1 MKAALNLA
9 AKDDARITNV
19 AAWRNLEKLPDTEV
33 RRNRIIDDETIEKI
47 VTAAHA
53 YDADFGLLV
62 ETAAQTGAAES
73 ELLRLTVADLATDQ
87 AEPKLM
93 MPPRKK
99 GRRRIVTPTHR
110 PVPISAALAK
120 KLKKRAAGRAPN
132 APLLMK
138 PKGDPRIAWDVG
150 RYFGKATAGLSLD
163 ETMYGLR
170 HASIVR
176 QLKANVPQ
184 TIVAHNHDT
193 SPAMLQRTYARYITT
208 QSDALTR
215 KALIDF
221 E

>member
-1 MKAALNLA
+1 MRTLQL
-9 AKDDARITNV
+9 
-19 AAWRNLEKLPDTEV
+19 V
-33 RRNRIIDDETIEKI
+33 RRETSICREQRID
-47 VTAAHA
+47 
-53 YDADFGLLV
+53 
-62 ETAAQTGAAES
+62 S
-73 ELLRLTVADLATDQ
+73 
-87 AEPKLM
+87 
-93 MPPRKK
+93 
-99 GRRRIVTPTHR
+99 R
-110 PVPISAALAK
+110 PSRPCNVRGNP
-120 KLKKRAAGRAPN
+120 
-132 APLLMK
+132 
-138 PKGDPRIAWDVG
+138 AWDVG